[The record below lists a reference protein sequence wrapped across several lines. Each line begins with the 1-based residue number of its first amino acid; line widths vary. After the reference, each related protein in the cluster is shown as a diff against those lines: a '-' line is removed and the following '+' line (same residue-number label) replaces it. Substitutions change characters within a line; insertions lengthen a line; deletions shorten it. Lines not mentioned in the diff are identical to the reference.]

1 MDYVGLCPRSVRCV
15 YRLTNLT
22 ANLVII
28 SEKRGLFIGMIVSN
42 RKKWGKI
49 LSKRKKIG
57 NFVANLQKITNT
69 NKDIMSE
76 IDKDLVFSEGV
87 KAGKRIYYFDV
98 KQSRNGDK
106 YIAITESKK
115 INEGTIDNPRFTF
128 QKHKLFLYKEDYEK
142 FVDALNRTL
151 EVAKGNISPEE
162 AAQAKADYMAE
173 HVEEAVAE
181 EPADDEQEEKAEK
194 KSFLDKVKDIF

>member
-1 MDYVGLCPRSVRCV
+1 MG
-15 YRLTNLT
+15 
-22 ANLVII
+22 
-28 SEKRGLFIGMIVSN
+28 
-42 RKKWGKI
+42 
-49 LSKRKKIG
+49 
-57 NFVANLQKITNT
+57 
-69 NKDIMSE
+69 E
-76 IDKDLVFSEGV
+76 IDKDLVYSEGI

-115 INEGTIDNPRFTF
+115 INEGTPEDPRFTF

-151 EVAKGNISPEE
+151 GVAKGEISIAD
-162 AAQAKADYMAE
+162 AAQASAAAEAARTGYDAAAADAS
-173 HVEEAVAE
+173 A
-181 EPADDEQEEKAEK
+181 PADDAAGDKQEK